1 MSVILG
7 GDWLFFA
14 AMKPV
19 TFLLS
24 NVTLPVG
31 LISYF
36 TLPPPSFTCCLMICP
51 TFPFVSPFRNHFS
64 PPPPPPPSLSL
75 CLHRQTM
82 NLNDISIEPCFS
94 FAVVPGRRYQ
104 KPPCRALHSNKP
116 SCDHGSLL
124 SCSLQGCR
132 RQLHFP
138 VLFFVVLF
146 FCCVNKVLKSFSCL
160 HENLKAWCTLH

>member
-14 AMKPV
+14 GKKPV
-19 TFLLS
+19 TFLLL

-36 TLPPPSFTCCLMICP
+36 TLPPPSFTCCLMICL
-51 TFPFVSPFRNHFS
+51 TFHFMSPFRNHLPLLYLS
-64 PPPPPPPSLSL
+64 LSISLSL
-75 CLHRQTM
+75 SLPLHLPPQTM

-116 SCDHGSLL
+116 SCDRGSLL

-132 RQLHFP
+132 RQLHFSA
-138 VLFFVVLF
+138 VFFNF
-146 FCCVNKVLKSFSCL
+146 FLL
-160 HENLKAWCTLH
+160 RW

>member
-19 TFLLS
+19 TFLLL

-51 TFPFVSPFRNHFS
+51 TFRFVSLFRNHS
-64 PPPPPPPSLSL
+64 SPPPPPPSLSL

-94 FAVVPGRRYQ
+94 FTVVPGRRYQ

-116 SCDHGSLL
+116 SCDHSSLL